1 MLFFV
6 ASASCRCTSG
16 EKLLAPA
23 VGAPAARPDS
33 ATAAQSAKVSRL
45 PVIGAPLELRGGSVV
60 RLSRKRFACRSQFAS
75 LARTGRGCD
84 ASPVSAARI
93 AVLGRLGI
101 ERESQE
107 AQGRGLPGRRAE
119 LVFAYLAVEHRR
131 TVSRDE
137 LANALWPDVLPDSWA
152 AALRGV
158 VSDVRRFLEDGGMD
172 PAEVLAAGRGGY
184 QLCLPAGV
192 VVDVDET
199 RGAVAAARQE
209 LAAGASSAAAA
220 RAGRAAALARLP
232 FLPSHEGEWVDGVR
246 AELDSIHVQALE
258 LEVRAL
264 AEVGDLAAAAAAA
277 ARLVKVEPFKEP
289 GHRLRIRVLGEAGDR
304 AAAVRAYEHC
314 KDVLSSELGVEPSA
328 ETEAA
333 LREAM
338 ERAPAGE
345 TAVAPRADGL
355 QVRSVLVV
363 EDHDFQRRT
372 ALQLLRG
379 LGIAELS
386 EAEDGAS
393 ALELLGRSAA
403 PDVIVCD
410 LDMPGMDGVEF
421 IRHVAERKLASAVII
436 ASGLDPGVVHAVEA
450 LTEASGLELLGA
462 VEKPLTS
469 RRLAELLDSY
479 RPDPALQGGEGRAPV
494 TAADVAEAL
503 DDGRIVVLFRPTVD
517 LSSGSASGAEV
528 LPGWDDAAHGWIG
541 PPTVLPVLDTA
552 LVSRFTDHALE
563 LACSHL
569 QPFASAGL
577 VVPVSVRVPGP
588 CLRDIGLA
596 DRFAEIVR
604 ERGADARQVVCA
616 IGERELRPD
625 PATLAALTRLRL
637 KGFGLC
643 VEQFVAAH
651 ASAEQLRRVP
661 LTAIKVASSVVS
673 GAGDEPGRVA
683 ALEEALERARG
694 LGLTVIA
701 AGCDSAAD
709 FELLLRL
716 GCGQAEGAFISEP
729 ISGDELP
736 AWAAR
741 WRPPSS
747 LVGGAT

>member
-1 MLFFV
+1 
-6 ASASCRCTSG
+6 
-16 EKLLAPA
+16 
-23 VGAPAARPDS
+23 
-33 ATAAQSAKVSRL
+33 
-45 PVIGAPLELRGGSVV
+45 
-60 RLSRKRFACRSQFAS
+60 
-75 LARTGRGCD
+75 
-84 ASPVSAARI
+84 VSAARI
-93 AVLGRLGI
+93 AVLGRLAI
-101 ERESQE
+101 EREGEE

-137 LANALWPDVLPDSWA
+137 LANALWPEMLPDSWA

-158 VSDVRRFLEDGGMD
+158 VSDVRRFLEEGGLD

-184 QLCLPAGV
+184 QLCLPAQV
-192 VVDVDET
+192 VVDVDEA
-199 RGAVAAARQE
+199 REAVAAARQE
-209 LAAGASSAAAA
+209 LAAGASSAAAGG
-220 RAGRAAALARLP
+220 AGRAAALARLP
-232 FLPSHEGEWVDGVR
+232 FLPSHEGDWVDGVR

-258 LEVRAL
+258 LEVRAR
-264 AEVGDLAAAAAAA
+264 AEVGDLAGAAAAA
-277 ARLVKVEPFKEP
+277 ARLVKAEPFKEP
-289 GHRLRIRVLGEAGDR
+289 LHRLRIRVLGEAGDR
-304 AAAVRAYEHC
+304 AGAVRAYEHC
-314 KDVLSSELGVEPSA
+314 KEVLSSELGVEPSG

-333 LREAM
+333 LRAAM
-338 ERAPAGE
+338 DRAPAGE
-345 TAVAPRADGL
+345 PAVASQTDGL

-379 LGIAELS
+379 LGIAELT

-436 ASGLDPGVVHAVEA
+436 ASGLDATVVHAVEA

-469 RRLAELLDSY
+469 RRLAALLDSY
-479 RPDPALQGGEGRAPV
+479 RPDPALQGGEGRAHV

-503 DDGRIVVLFRPTVD
+503 DDGRIVVRFRPTVD
-517 LSSGSASGAEV
+517 LSSGSASGAAV
-528 LPGWDDAAHGWIG
+528 LPGWDDKAHGWIG
-541 PPTVLPVLDTA
+541 PPTVLGVLDTEA
-552 LVSRFTDHALE
+552 LVSRFTDHALG
-563 LACSHL
+563 LACGHL
-569 QPFASAGL
+569 QTFASAGL
-577 VVPVSVRVPGP
+577 GVPVSVRVPGR
-588 CLRDIGLA
+588 CLGEIGLA

-604 ERGADARQVVCA
+604 ERGADPSQVVCA

-651 ASAEQLRRVP
+651 ASAEQLGRVP
-661 LTAIKVASSVVS
+661 LTAIKVAPRLVS
-673 GAGDEPGRVA
+673 GAGLEPGRMP
-683 ALEEALERARG
+683 ALEETLERARG
-694 LGLTVIA
+694 LGLTVMA